1 MAKKMDKFVDQE
13 TLTIDSIK
21 PENIGT
27 YACNISNEAGY
38 EYKMVYLNIL
48 TKKPIFEETPAKR
61 QMRSKGQKAIF
72 RCGVRAYPPASIQW
86 FFEDKEISRSSEYT
100 LLDGDLT
107 IEKVQ
112 LHMEGTYECRASNI
126 MGEIRSKSQLTVGN
140 STKILS
146 GPSDAKTI
154 EGDTVVMDC
163 KATWDS
169 RYNLNIEWRHDG
181 THLNADDRHII
192 GNDSLT
198 INNVNSQDKGVY
210 TCVAR
215 AKCEKGIEI
224 STDTDS
230 ATLTVIESTKI
241 ASGPSDTQK
250 EVGGT
255 VVMDCKATWDSRYD
269 LNIEWRHE
277 GDHLNADER
286 HVFGSNSLTINS
298 VNFTDEGVYTCVA
311 TATDMGIEIST
322 ATGSATLKVT
332 EKIIPD
338 KIIDEI
344 ENNYT
349 LIIVMIA
356 IVCALLFLV
365 IMTSIF
371 CIKIY
376 RKKHSEHKLISSQ
389 EDIENVED
397 FNHKLNPL
405 YPITLEEETLSESS
419 EKPLASS
426 SPLASRS
433 QLASTM
439 SVIEETDSDQTSSQ
453 ELEGSAK
460 MEWDDGVFF
469 QFIPG
474 NIRMFGESFNFENN
488 ERSRL
493 YSPTF
498 NETM

>member
-1 MAKKMDKFVDQE
+1 M
-13 TLTIDSIK
+13 
-21 PENIGT
+21 
-27 YACNISNEAGY
+27 
-38 EYKMVYLNIL
+38 
-48 TKKPIFEETPAKR
+48 
-61 QMRSKGQKAIF
+61 
-72 RCGVRAYPPASIQW
+72 
-86 FFEDKEISRSSEYT
+86 
-100 LLDGDLT
+100 
-107 IEKVQ
+107 
-112 LHMEGTYECRASNI
+112 
-126 MGEIRSKSQLTVGN
+126 
-140 STKILS
+140 
-146 GPSDAKTI
+146 
-154 EGDTVVMDC
+154 
-163 KATWDS
+163 
-169 RYNLNIEWRHDG
+169 
-181 THLNADDRHII
+181 
-192 GNDSLT
+192 
-198 INNVNSQDKGVY
+198 
-210 TCVAR
+210 
-215 AKCEKGIEI
+215 GIEI
-224 STDTDS
+224 STGTDS

-286 HVFGSNSLTINS
+286 HIFGSNSLTINS

-371 CIKIY
+371 CIKIH
-376 RKKHSEHKLISSQ
+376 RKKHSEHKLIGSQ
-389 EDIENVED
+389 EDIEKVEE
-397 FNHKLNPL
+397 FNHKLDPL